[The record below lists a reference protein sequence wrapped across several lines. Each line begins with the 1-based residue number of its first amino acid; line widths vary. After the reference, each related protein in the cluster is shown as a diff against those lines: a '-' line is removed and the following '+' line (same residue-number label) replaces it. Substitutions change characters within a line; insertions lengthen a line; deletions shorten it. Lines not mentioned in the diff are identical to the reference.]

1 MQVLWAIKD
10 LDTKWL
16 LLQRRKRALYSN
28 YNLRYEEEVHR
39 IYDEARL
46 NLNKKIFKSILTSIW
61 SAESEREVDDVDM
74 KFNLHF
80 PPDEVE
86 GEFKRPKRK
95 SLYSMCSKAGLWE
108 VASKFGW
115 NSEQFGLQITLKE
128 VVYIFF
134 L

>member
-1 MQVLWAIKD
+1 M
-10 LDTKWL
+10 DTKWL

-28 YNLRYEEEVHR
+28 YNLRYEVEVHR

-74 KFNLHF
+74 KFNFHF

-95 SLYSMCSKAGLWE
+95 SLYSMCSKAGL
-108 VASKFGW
+108 
-115 NSEQFGLQITLKE
+115 
-128 VVYIFF
+128 
-134 L
+134 